1 LASSVRIGG
10 NRTTR
15 RQDPS
20 GPHLARD
27 GWRLSRFSSNV
38 QAPACPAPELVL
50 QNTSL
55 PDRHSVVW
63 PQRHPGTV
71 LFATQNVYTAQS
83 SGAGGR
89 AGGICRATGGSIRR
103 YATSARISSSSQFEA
118 WSQIMP
124 CQWSVRPSGVIP
136 LRMARAICSSVHA
149 PIPVRMSL
157 VRLRLHVSSG
167 RVN

>member
-1 LASSVRIGG
+1 MASSVRIGG

-38 QAPACPAPELVL
+38 QAPACPAAELVL
-50 QNTSL
+50 PNTSL

-63 PQRHPGTV
+63 PKRHPGTL

-83 SGAGGR
+83 SGAGGISR
-89 AGGICRATGGSIRR
+89 AMGGSIRR

-124 CQWSVRPSGVIP
+124 CQWRVRPSGVMP